1 MSYAI
6 LHQVSGEY
14 AGRFF
19 DNRLSLNVGVR
30 APFLRRDLTN
40 NCFTTSASGFVDCLA
55 NNSMNAAYAAAHP
68 TYAVPQQRVI
78 DYNRVLP
85 NAGIT
90 FNFTPRV
97 SMFANY
103 SKGCRFRV
111 RTACTTPSII
121 RRATPGKPRRNHR
134 QLRRRRALSFGQ
146 DAGAGSGW
154 YTLFQNRLA
163 SAYDQELGVTVYR
176 NLGTVEKYGV
186 DASVSWEPIK
196 QLSLYAFGSY
206 LKSRIVA
213 DVDAAPAA
221 RT

>member
-1 MSYAI
+1 
-6 LHQVSGEY
+6 
-14 AGRFF
+14 
-19 DNRLSLNVGVR
+19 
-30 APFLRRDLTN
+30 
-40 NCFTTSASGFVDCLA
+40 
-55 NNSMNAAYAAAHP
+55 MNAAYAAAHP
-68 TYAVPQQRVI
+68 TYAVPQQRII

-103 SKGCRFRV
+103 SRACRFRV

-121 RRATPGKPRRNHR
+121 RRATPGQPAPETTDNYDIGVRYRSGR
-134 QLRRRRALSFGQ
+134 LLAQV
-146 DAGAGSGW
+146 SGW